1 MQYHANDTNDKFIKG
16 SVPIPSQRVFDFYK
30 NLTINLI
37 KILMK
42 CSYYNLNICFLA
54 LFVMFC
60 IANSIMI
67 ENNNILKGNNVISK
81 PESINLLK
89 VFQMKKVAQNELKI
103 LKMKRDKIDKSMK
116 RLSFLSTENDDER
129 TSLNMINFL

>member
-1 MQYHANDTNDKFIKG
+1 
-16 SVPIPSQRVFDFYK
+16 
-30 NLTINLI
+30 
-37 KILMK
+37 MK
-42 CSYYNLNICFLA
+42 CSYFNLNICFLA

-81 PESINLLK
+81 PESNNLLK

-129 TSLNMINFL
+129 TSLNNDKLSLIISLSALFIGFIFAGVFLMMAYLLSE